1 MTNHVQEGELL
12 WTPDA
17 AFIESTVAARFLH
30 WLSEQRGRTFTD
42 YESLRRWSVADLEG
56 FWAAVWDFFDVIA
69 EPKYA
74 RILSSREMPG
84 ARWFVGSRVNYAEH
98 MLRREAAA
106 PDEVAVVHSSELRP
120 LTKTTWRELGD
131 RARTMATH
139 LRELGVAPGDR
150 VVAYLP
156 NIVETLVAL
165 LATTSIG
172 AVWASAA
179 PEFGA
184 RTVVDRFAQIEPKVL
199 FVADGYRFG
208 GKVFDRR
215 REIETIRAALPTLEH
230 IVWFDYLGTGEPAAL
245 TPAPLRYETL
255 LEGPA
260 PDRATFRFERVPE
273 DHPLWILFSSG
284 TTGLPKAIVHSHV
297 GIVLELLMSALN
309 GDAGPERRTFFYT
322 TTGWMMWNALVSSLL
337 SGTSIVLYDGH
348 PAHPGPELLWRLTEE
363 SETTGF
369 GASPTYVGIMQ
380 KLGLVPKE
388 RFDLSRLR
396 SVLLTGSPVSP
407 ESTAW
412 FYENVKRDLWVY
424 SPSGGTELCAALA
437 AGSPLLP
444 VYAGEIQTRALGM
457 DVHSWDSGGDDLID
471 EIGELVVTSPAPSMP
486 LYFWN
491 DPDGRKYREAYFD
504 VYPGVWR
511 HGDFLKIN
519 QRGGCYIYGRSDST
533 LNRFGVRIGTA
544 EVYRILDRIDAVAD
558 ALIVCIEEPGGAFYM
573 PLFVKPAAGL
583 ALDDRLRATIVDRLR
598 SEGSPRHV
606 PDTIV
611 EAPAVPYT
619 LTGKRMEIPVRRLLA
634 GARPETVANPDAM
647 LDPSALDFY
656 IEFARAR
663 TSRTASPRSTR

>member
-1 MTNHVQEGELL
+1 MEHQVREGELL

-17 AFIESTVAARFLH
+17 AFVESTVATRFLR
-30 WLSEQRGRTFTD
+30 WLSETRGRTFED
-42 YESLRRWSVADLEG
+42 YESLRRWSVEDLEG
-56 FWAAVWDFFDVIA
+56 FWAAVWDFFDIIC
-69 EPKYA
+69 EPKY
-74 RILSSREMPG
+74 REVVTSRVMPG

-98 MLRREAAA
+98 MLRRESAA
-106 PDEVAVVHSSELRP
+106 PDEIAVVHSSELRP
-120 LTKTTWRELGD
+120 LAKTTWRELGD
-131 RARTMATH
+131 AVRTMASN
-139 LRELGVAPGDR
+139 LRRLGIGPGDR
-150 VVAYLP
+150 VVAYMP
-156 NIVETLVAL
+156 NILETLVAM

-172 AVWASAA
+172 AIWASAA

-184 RTVVDRFAQIEPKVL
+184 KTVIDRFAQIEPKVL
-199 FVADGYRFG
+199 FVADGYRFAG
-208 GKVFDRR
+208 RDFDRG
-215 REIETIRAALPTLEH
+215 REIASIREALPTLEH
-230 IVWFDYLGTGEPAAL
+230 IIWFDYLGSGSPSAF
-245 TPAPLRYETL
+245 TPSPIPYATL

-260 PDRATFRFERVPE
+260 PDRETFAFERVPE

-297 GIVLELLMSALN
+297 GIVLELLKGTLN
-309 GDAGPERRTFFYT
+309 GDNGPDRRTFFYT

-337 SGTSIVLYDGH
+337 SGTSVVLYDGH
-348 PAHPGPELLWRLTEE
+348 PAHPGPELLWRLAVE
-363 SETTGF
+363 SEATGF
-369 GASPTYVGIMQ
+369 GASPTYVQIMQ

-388 RFDLSRLR
+388 RFDVSRLR

-407 ESTAW
+407 ESAAW
-412 FYENVKRDLWVY
+412 FYRNVKSDLWVS

-457 DVHSWDSGGDDLID
+457 DVHAWDAAGNDLID
-471 EIGELVVTSPAPSMP
+471 EVGELVVTSPAPSMP

-519 QRGGCYIYGRSDST
+519 ARGGCYIYGRSDST

-544 EVYRILDRIDAVAD
+544 EIYRILDRVDEVAD
-558 ALIVCIEEPGGAFYM
+558 ALIVCLEEPGGAFYM
-573 PLFVKPAAGL
+573 PLFVKLAPGL
-583 ALDDRLRATIVDRLR
+583 TLDEKVHTTIVQRLR

-611 EAPAVPYT
+611 AAHAIPYT

-634 GARPETVANPDAM
+634 GARPETVASPDAM
-647 LDPSALDFY
+647 MDPRALDFY
-656 IEFARAR
+656 IEFARTRNGAEAPLEAR
-663 TSRTASPRSTR
+663 